1 MNDKKQDGS
10 FGRITDGE
18 TMTGLR
24 ARLSRAGRRMRA
36 NAKLLKANLRRRHPR
51 AARAHDPLPPGHRPQ
66 DLLAILLLSV
76 GIAVI
81 ALDRA
86 SYPWIH
92 SLPRDYTEFFR
103 TITDIGKS
111 HWMLWTTGLFLVLT
125 MALDWRHVAWRTRAS
140 LTLIWTYCAFIF
152 FSIAASG
159 VIALVLKWC
168 LGRPRPKLFE
178 TVGPLGF
185 DFLAFNISYTSFPSG
200 HATSV
205 AALAASLCL
214 IFPAWLW
221 LIAVCGF
228 WLIFSRIMVGAH
240 YPSDVIA
247 GTLLG
252 VSVTLWTAR
261 YMAVRHLGFAIVPGK
276 GIRPIAGGRT
286 LARAFSTLG
295 RSLVHARLF
304 GGERLEPVR
313 PNDNETQSDDR

>member
-1 MNDKKQDGS
+1 MSETKPDSGICQEHDETETGWR
-10 FGRITDGE
+10 GR
-18 TMTGLR
+18 LR
-24 ARLSRAGRRMRA
+24 AAGRRLRA
-36 NAKLLKANLRRRHPR
+36 NACLLKANLGRRNGR
-51 AARAHDPLPPGHRPQ
+51 ARRTSDPLPPGHRPQ
-66 DLLAILLLSV
+66 DLLAILLLTV

-92 SLPRDYTEFFR
+92 AMPREYTAFFR
-103 TITDIGKS
+103 AITDIGKS
-111 HWMLWTTGLFLVLT
+111 HWILWTTGLFLLGT
-125 MALDWRHVAWRTRAS
+125 MTIDWRHVSWRTRKAM
-140 LTLIWTYCAFIF
+140 TLVWTYCAFIF
-152 FSIAASG
+152 FTVAASG

-214 IFPAWLW
+214 IFPSWLW

-252 VSVTLWTAR
+252 ISVVLWTAR
-261 YMAVRHLGFAIVPGK
+261 YMAVRRLGFAIVPGK
-276 GIRPIAGGRT
+276 GIRPIASGRS
-286 LARAFSTLG
+286 LGRALSTLG
-295 RSLVHARLF
+295 RAAVRAGARKEARLA
-304 GGERLEPVR
+304 PSR
-313 PNDNETQSDDR
+313 PKDNETHSDDR